1 MSVRSEKIASLI
13 KEELSLIFLYK
24 IQDPTLGLVTI
35 TSVKLTPDHKIVKIY
50 LSVYEKERREII
62 LEKVN
67 NIKGMIRS
75 ELASRIKLR
84 FVPDLH
90 FYIDDTLDYVE
101 KMEDLFKKI
110 HRNDNEEND
119 K

>member
-1 MSVRSEKIASLI
+1 MSVRNQKIASLI

-24 IQDPTLGLVTI
+24 LQDPALGLVTI
-35 TSVKLTPDHKIVKIY
+35 TEVKLTPDYKLAKVY
-50 LSVYEKERREII
+50 LSVYEKEQREVI

-75 ELASRIKLR
+75 EIASKINLR
-84 FVPDLH
+84 FVPDFS
-90 FYIDDTLDYVE
+90 FYIDDTIDYVE

-110 HRNDNEEND
+110 HRNDNKDND
-119 K
+119 T